1 MAGRRQTTPEQ
12 EAAMWAGFLGG
23 RSGSQIHREMQV
35 NGLLTHPHPN
45 VTIRLVQS
53 RLREMQQM
61 TPPDESGPWSVIDAD
76 PEDARRVLDVAA
88 YVADV
93 TDGRLWLTRELAG
106 WVSRIRQASPDV
118 PPAWAYALAR
128 AYRTLSKQPPE
139 QQDARPLDIVLAA
152 EPWQSEERASWY
164 RELVQRSERELGR
177 QPKGLWVE
185 VAALLDTRPGAPAG
199 SFGSPWARRPRTPDG
214 SP

>member
-1 MAGRRQTTPEQ
+1 MAGRRQTTLEQ
-12 EAAMWAGFLGG
+12 EAAMRAGFLGG

-88 YVADV
+88 YLADV

-106 WVSRIRQASPDV
+106 WVSRDTAGIARRAAGLGVCARQGVPHPQQAATETARC
-118 PPAWAYALAR
+118 PPARYCARRGAVAERRTGVMVSRAR
-128 AYRTLSKQPPE
+128 A
-139 QQDARPLDIVLAA
+139 A
-152 EPWQSEERASWY
+152 E
-164 RELVQRSERELGR
+164 
-177 QPKGLWVE
+177 
-185 VAALLDTRPGAPAG
+185 
-199 SFGSPWARRPRTPDG
+199 
-214 SP
+214 